1 MTPIETPATILNVH
15 NLLIRRGER
24 TTLQIDRLDVIEGET
39 LAVIGPNGAGKSTLL
54 LTLARLLH
62 PARGQILF
70 RGQSLENLGDLAY
83 RRRIALVLQEPLLLD
98 TTVFNNVAA
107 GLRYRRLP
115 RLEVEI
121 RAGEWLE
128 RLGVAHLRDRHSR
141 QLSGGEAQRV
151 SLARAFAIQPEVLL
165 LDEPFSALDAPTRL
179 RLLDDFQA
187 LLAATEITTIFITHD
202 LDEALLLGDRVA
214 VLLAGQLRQVGA
226 PDQVFNGPADE
237 DVAAFVG
244 VETVIPGK
252 VVSEHEGV
260 LVVYAGETRLE
271 AVGEAAP
278 GRSVLLCLRPEDVT
292 LWPRDGSPASSA
304 RNRLPGRVV
313 RTTPQGPLVR
323 VVVEC
328 RAGEDRHSEAIP
340 LVALVTRASARELNL
355 TEGAP
360 VTASFKA
367 SAVHL
372 ILR

>member
-1 MTPIETPATILNVH
+1 MVISAEPNSILAIH
-15 NLLIRRGER
+15 DLLIRRGER
-24 TTLQIDRLDVIEGET
+24 ITLQIDRLDVVEGET

-54 LTLARLLH
+54 LSLARLLR
-62 PARGQILF
+62 PARGQIRF
-70 RGQSLENLGDLAY
+70 RGQSLEDLSELAY

-98 TTVFNNVAA
+98 TTVFDNVAA

-115 RLEVEI
+115 RLEVEM
-121 RAGEWLE
+121 RVGEWLE
-128 RLGVAHLRDRHSR
+128 RLGVAHLRERRSR

-151 SLARAFAIQPEVLL
+151 SLARAFAIQPELLL

-187 LLAATEITTIFITHD
+187 LLAATQVTTLFITHD

-214 VLLAGQLRQVGA
+214 VLLEGRLRQAGA
-226 PDQVFNGPADE
+226 PDEVFNAPADE

-252 VVSEHEGV
+252 VVSAHEGV
-260 LVVYAGETRLE
+260 LVIYAGETRLE

-292 LWPRDGSPASSA
+292 LWPRDGAPVSSA
-304 RNRLPGRVV
+304 RNRLAGRVV
-313 RTTPQGPLVR
+313 RTTPQGPLMR
-323 VVVEC
+323 VVVNCKAE
-328 RAGEDRHSEAIP
+328 GSHPDEAIP
-340 LVALVTRASARELNL
+340 LVALVTRTSARELDL
-355 TEGAP
+355 SEGTP

-367 SAVHL
+367 TAVHL